1 MSGSINKVILVGNI
15 GAKPE
20 IRTTQKGDKVA
31 SFTIA
36 TNETWKDQQGQQ
48 QTRTEWHRVVIFGG
62 LTQIVESY
70 LDKGSKIY
78 IEGQLRTR
86 KWQNQQGQDQYTTE
100 VVLTQFNGSLQML
113 DSNPN
118 SSPNY
123 SNQSNSQPSNTFSSA
138 NNQFSTA
145 SAGGSAI
152 NDLDDEIPF

>member
-1 MSGSINKVILVGNI
+1 MINKVILIGNI

-20 IRTTQKGDKVA
+20 IRNTQNGDKVA

-36 TNETWKDQQGQQ
+36 TSENWKDQQGQQ
-48 QTRTEWHRVVIFGG
+48 QTRTEWHKIVIFGK

-100 VVLTQFNGSLQML
+100 VVLTQFKGSLQML
-113 DSNPN
+113 DTKPSNE
-118 SSPNY
+118 SNY
-123 SNQSNSQPSNTFSSA
+123 NNQFNSQPSNKQNAT
-138 NNQFSTA
+138 
-145 SAGGSAI
+145 I
-152 NDLDDEIPF
+152 NDDEVPFF

>member
-1 MSGSINKVILVGNI
+1 MINKVILIGNI

-20 IRTTQKGDKVA
+20 IRKTQNGDKVA

-86 KWQNQQGQDQYTTE
+86 KWQNQQGQDQYSTE
-100 VVLTQFNGSLQML
+100 VVLTQFKGSLQML
-113 DSNPN
+113 DAKPSNE
-118 SSPNY
+118 SNY
-123 SNQSNSQPSNTFSSA
+123 NNQSNSQLSNRRIATVV
-138 NNQFSTA
+138 
-145 SAGGSAI
+145 
-152 NDLDDEIPF
+152 DDEIPF

>member
-1 MSGSINKVILVGNI
+1 MINKVILIGNI

-20 IRTTQKGDKVA
+20 IRKTQNGDKVA

-86 KWQNQQGQDQYTTE
+86 KWQNQQGQDQYSTE
-100 VVLTQFNGSLQML
+100 VVLTQFKGSLQML
-113 DSNPN
+113 DAKPSNE
-118 SSPNY
+118 SNY
-123 SNQSNSQPSNTFSSA
+123 NNQSNSQPSNKQNATVV
-138 NNQFSTA
+138 
-145 SAGGSAI
+145 
-152 NDLDDEIPF
+152 DDEIPF

>member
-1 MSGSINKVILVGNI
+1 MINKVILIGNI

-20 IRTTQKGDKVA
+20 IRKTQNGDKVA

-86 KWQNQQGQDQYTTE
+86 KWQNQQGQDQYSTE
-100 VVLTQFNGSLQML
+100 VVLTQFKGSLQML
-113 DSNPN
+113 DAK
-118 SSPNY
+118 
-123 SNQSNSQPSNTFSSA
+123 PSNTFSSA
-138 NNQFSTA
+138 NNQSNYSNQQNAT
-145 SAGGSAI
+145 I
-152 NDLDDEIPF
+152 NDDEVPFF

>member
-1 MSGSINKVILVGNI
+1 MINKVILIGNI

-20 IRTTQKGDKVA
+20 IRKTQNGDKVA

-86 KWQNQQGQDQYTTE
+86 KWQNQQGQDQYSTE
-100 VVLTQFNGSLQML
+100 VVLTQFKGSLQML

-118 SSPNY
+118 ASPNY
-123 SNQSNSQPSNTFSSA
+123 SNQSNSQPSNRRIATVV
-138 NNQFSTA
+138 
-145 SAGGSAI
+145 
-152 NDLDDEIPF
+152 DDEIPF

>member
-1 MSGSINKVILVGNI
+1 MINKVILIGNI

-20 IRTTQKGDKVA
+20 IRTTQNGDKVA

-48 QTRTEWHRVVIFGG
+48 QTRTEWHKIVIFGG

-86 KWQNQQGQDQYTTE
+86 KWTNQQGQDQYSTE
-100 VVLTQFNGSLQML
+100 VVLTQFKGSLQML
-113 DSNPN
+113 DAK
-118 SSPNY
+118 
-123 SNQSNSQPSNTFSSA
+123 PSNTFSSA
-138 NNQFSTA
+138 NNQSNYSNQQNAT
-145 SAGGSAI
+145 I
-152 NDLDDEIPF
+152 NDDEVPFF

>member
-1 MSGSINKVILVGNI
+1 MINKVILIGNI

-20 IRTTQKGDKVA
+20 IRKTQNGDNVA

-36 TNETWKDQQGQQ
+36 TSENWKDQQGQQ
-48 QTRTEWHRVVIFGG
+48 QTRTEWHKIVIFGK

-100 VVLTQFNGSLQML
+100 VVLTQFKGSLQML
-113 DSNPN
+113 DTKPSNE
-118 SSPNY
+118 SNY
-123 SNQSNSQPSNTFSSA
+123 NNQSNTQLSNRRIATVV
-138 NNQFSTA
+138 
-145 SAGGSAI
+145 
-152 NDLDDEIPF
+152 DDEIPF

>member
-1 MSGSINKVILVGNI
+1 MINKVILIGNI

-20 IRTTQKGDKVA
+20 IRKTQNGDNVA

-36 TNETWKDQQGQQ
+36 TSENWKDQQGQQ
-48 QTRTEWHRVVIFGG
+48 QTRTEWHKIVIFGK

-100 VVLTQFNGSLQML
+100 VVLTQFKGSLQML
-113 DSNPN
+113 DTKPSNE
-118 SSPNY
+118 SNY
-123 SNQSNSQPSNTFSSA
+123 NNQFNSQPSN
-138 NNQFSTA
+138 QFSNKRNVTT
-145 SAGGSAI
+145 
-152 NDLDDEIPF
+152 NDDEVPFF

>member
-1 MSGSINKVILVGNI
+1 MINKVILIGNI

-20 IRTTQKGDKVA
+20 IRKTQNGDNVA

-36 TNETWKDQQGQQ
+36 TSENWKDQQGQQ
-48 QTRTEWHRVVIFGG
+48 QTRTEWHKIVIFGK

-100 VVLTQFNGSLQML
+100 VVLTQFKGSLQML
-113 DSNPN
+113 DTK
-118 SSPNY
+118 
-123 SNQSNSQPSNTFSSA
+123 PS
-138 NNQFSTA
+138 NQFSTA
-145 SAGGSAI
+145 SASSSTI

>member
-1 MSGSINKVILVGNI
+1 MSGSVNKVILVGNI

-36 TNETWKDQQGQQ
+36 TNESWKDQQGQQ

-62 LTQIVESY
+62 LTQIAENY

-113 DSNPN
+113 DSNTNTSSNYNNKSDSSKFNN
-118 SSPNY
+118 SFSNTN
-123 SNQSNSQPSNTFSSA
+123 NQSPSDSGN
-138 NNQFSTA
+138 
-145 SAGGSAI
+145 SAI

>member
-1 MSGSINKVILVGNI
+1 MINKVILIGNI

-86 KWQNQQGQDQYTTE
+86 KWQNQQGQDQYSTE
-100 VVLTQFNGSLQML
+100 VVLTQFKGSLQML

-118 SSPNY
+118 ASPNY
-123 SNQSNSQPSNTFSSA
+123 SNQSNSQPSNKQNATVV
-138 NNQFSTA
+138 
-145 SAGGSAI
+145 
-152 NDLDDEIPF
+152 DDEIPF

>member
-1 MSGSINKVILVGNI
+1 MINKVILIGNI

-20 IRTTQKGDKVA
+20 IRTTQNGDKVA

-36 TNETWKDQQGQQ
+36 TSENWKDQQGQQ
-48 QTRTEWHRVVIFGG
+48 QTRTEWHKIVIFGK

-100 VVLTQFNGSLQML
+100 VMLTQFKGSLQML
-113 DSNPN
+113 DAKPSNE
-118 SSPNY
+118 SNY
-123 SNQSNSQPSNTFSSA
+123 NNQSNTQLSNRRIATVV
-138 NNQFSTA
+138 
-145 SAGGSAI
+145 
-152 NDLDDEIPF
+152 DDEIPF